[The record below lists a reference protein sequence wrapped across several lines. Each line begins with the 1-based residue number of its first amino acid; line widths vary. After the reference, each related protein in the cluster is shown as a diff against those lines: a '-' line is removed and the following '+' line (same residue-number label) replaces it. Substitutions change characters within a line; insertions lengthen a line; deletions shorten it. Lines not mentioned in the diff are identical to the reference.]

1 MLKAV
6 VSRPSLWSY
15 TRRAGEHCR
24 IGERSRS
31 SNGGNRTMRSL
42 RSPIWPSPCQY
53 PEAQEL
59 LKVHGGGALIA
70 MTFVLTIG
78 SKDGSYEVAMLVA
91 T

>member
-1 MLKAV
+1 
-6 VSRPSLWSY
+6 
-15 TRRAGEHCR
+15 
-24 IGERSRS
+24 
-31 SNGGNRTMRSL
+31 MRSL

-59 LKVHGGGALIA
+59 PKVHGGGALIA

>member
-1 MLKAV
+1 
-6 VSRPSLWSY
+6 
-15 TRRAGEHCR
+15 
-24 IGERSRS
+24 
-31 SNGGNRTMRSL
+31 MRSL